1 LEHNLQ
7 REVIHML
14 LATTDLRTE
23 YEVLGMVKGS
33 STKAKHLGKD
43 IVAGLR
49 KIVGGDVKEYAEL
62 LQEARDEAENRMIAE
77 AEKLGANAVIGIRFS
92 TSSISQGM
100 AEMLAYGTAVRIR

>member
-1 LEHNLQ
+1 LY

-77 AEKLGANAVIGIRFS
+77 AEKLGANAIIGIRFS

>member
-1 LEHNLQ
+1 
-7 REVIHML
+7 ML

-62 LQEARDEAENRMIAE
+62 LQESRDEAESRMIAE
-77 AEKLGANAVIGIRFS
+77 AEKLGANAIIGIRFS

>member
-1 LEHNLQ
+1 
-7 REVIHML
+7 ML

-62 LQEARDEAENRMIAE
+62 LQEARDEAESRMIAE
-77 AEKLGANAVIGIRFS
+77 AEKLGANAIIGIRFS

>member
-1 LEHNLQ
+1 
-7 REVIHML
+7 ML

-62 LQEARDEAENRMIAE
+62 LQEARDEAERQMIKE

-100 AEMLAYGTAVRIR
+100 AEIVAYGTAVRIR

>member
-1 LEHNLQ
+1 
-7 REVIHML
+7 ML

-100 AEMLAYGTAVRIR
+100 AEILAYGTAVRIR

>member
-1 LEHNLQ
+1 
-7 REVIHML
+7 ML

-62 LQEARDEAENRMIAE
+62 LQEARDEAERRMVDE
-77 AEKLGANAVIGIRFS
+77 AEKIGANAILGIRFS

-100 AEMLAYGTAVRIR
+100 AEIVAYGTAVRIR

>member
-1 LEHNLQ
+1 
-7 REVIHML
+7 ML

>member
-1 LEHNLQ
+1 
-7 REVIHML
+7 
-14 LATTDLRTE
+14 
-23 YEVLGMVKGS
+23 MVKGS

-62 LQEARDEAENRMIAE
+62 LQEARDEAERRMVDE
-77 AEKLGANAVIGIRFS
+77 AEKIGANAIIGIRYS

-100 AEMLAYGTAVRIR
+100 AEIVAYGTAVRIR

>member
-1 LEHNLQ
+1 LY

-43 IVAGLR
+43 IMAFFR

-62 LQEARDEAENRMIAE
+62 LQESRDEAERQMIKE

-100 AEMLAYGTAVRIR
+100 AEIVAYGTAVRIR

>member
-1 LEHNLQ
+1 
-7 REVIHML
+7 ML

-43 IVAGLR
+43 IMAFFR

-62 LQEARDEAENRMIAE
+62 LQESGRGRETD
-77 AEKLGANAVIGIRFS
+77 G
-92 TSSISQGM
+92 
-100 AEMLAYGTAVRIR
+100 

>member
-1 LEHNLQ
+1 
-7 REVIHML
+7 ML

-43 IVAGLR
+43 IMAFFR

-62 LQEARDEAENRMIAE
+62 LQESRDEAESRMIAE
-77 AEKLGANAVIGIRFS
+77 AEKLGANAIIGIRFS

>member
-1 LEHNLQ
+1 LQ

-49 KIVGGDVKEYAEL
+49 KIVGGDVKEYAEQ

>member
-1 LEHNLQ
+1 
-7 REVIHML
+7 ML

-43 IVAGLR
+43 IMAFFR

-62 LQEARDEAENRMIAE
+62 LQESRDEAERRMVDE
-77 AEKLGANAVIGIRFS
+77 AEKIGANAIIGIRYS

-100 AEMLAYGTAVRIR
+100 AEIVAYGTAVRIR

>member
-1 LEHNLQ
+1 
-7 REVIHML
+7 ML

-62 LQEARDEAENRMIAE
+62 LQEARDEAERRMVDE
-77 AEKLGANAVIGIRFS
+77 AEKIGANAIIGIRYS

-100 AEMLAYGTAVRIR
+100 AEIVAYGTAVRIR

>member
-1 LEHNLQ
+1 
-7 REVIHML
+7 ML

-43 IVAGLR
+43 IMAFFR

-62 LQEARDEAENRMIAE
+62 LQESRDEAERQMIKE

-100 AEMLAYGTAVRIR
+100 AEIVAYGTAVRIR